1 MYTILPKLLKIGL
14 LAYVVLLCSFIG
26 INGSTKGYAMS
37 ARPLQALSPLA
48 TTTPVADT
56 PTPTPLPPTPTPTP
70 LPPTPTPTP
79 PPPTPTPAPTPTPT
93 PKPAP
98 TPTPKPA
105 PTQVNPIPTTT
116 VPATPTATPADATP
130 TPSATPSSTTPTAIA
145 TSTTATA
152 TAIAPQLTPTHLK
165 NTGDTGID
173 AFTLSLALGVG
184 APLLL
189 ISGGGFWLLLSW
201 QINRSKLALQEA
213 SVAASPWT
221 NSYGMQP
228 SLQAFQSASGAALN
242 TLPSSTSLPGTFPV
256 PASATQPTYTPS
268 DPHPTMMT
276 FQQQMLTTHSNGI
289 VDYPL
294 NGDLQPMPIDVLDP
308 SFAVTRAIESNGNGS
323 TPLSPDSPTVLV
335 DTPTSYVPSTPP
347 LSSDRSTLPVNIQPP
362 AVKDDAMLEAM
373 MRQAQLGLFTLP
385 GRTA

>member
-1 MYTILPKLLKIGL
+1 MKKKVWTSIYTILPKLLKIGL
-14 LAYVVLLCSFIG
+14 LAYVILLCSFID

-37 ARPLQALSPLA
+37 ARPLQALSPLVTA
-48 TTTPVADT
+48 TPVADT
-56 PTPTPLPPTPTPTP
+56 PTPIP
-70 LPPTPTPTP
+70 
-79 PPPTPTPAPTPTPT
+79 PTPAPTPVPTTAPTPVPTTAPTPAPT

-105 PTQVNPIPTTT
+105 PTQVSPIPTAA
-116 VPATPTATPADATP
+116 VPDAPTATPADATP
-130 TPSATPSSTTPTAIA
+130 TPSSTTPTAIA

-152 TAIAPQLTPTHLK
+152 TATATAVVPALTPTHLN
-165 NTGDTGID
+165 NTGNTGTD

-189 ISGGGFWLLLSW
+189 ISGGGLWLLVGW

-213 SVAASPWT
+213 SVASPWT
-221 NSYGMQP
+221 SSYGMQP

-256 PASATQPTYTPS
+256 PATQPTYTPN
-268 DPHPTMMT
+268 DPRPTMMS
-276 FQQQMLTTHSNGI
+276 FPQQMLTMHSNGLA
-289 VDYPL
+289 DYPL
-294 NGDLQPMPIDVLDP
+294 NGDLQPASVDVLDP

-323 TPLSPDSPTVLV
+323 TPLHPDSPTVLV
-335 DTPTSYVPSTPP
+335 DTPTSCVPSTPP
-347 LSSDRSTLPVNIQPP
+347 LSSDISALPVNIQPP
-362 AVKDDAMLEAM
+362 AIKDDTRLEAV
-373 MRQAQLGLFTLP
+373 MRQSQLGLFTLP